1 MSKALVRRSFD
12 RAAASYDQSA
22 QLQRQVCAALAD
34 LLTPP
39 PPGTLLLDAGCGT
52 GYGARLLAERFPD
65 HPLVLA
71 DFAPAML
78 ARARAQTP
86 ERPAV
91 CADVEALPFANRRF
105 GLYWSS
111 LTLQWCDLHQS
122 LAEAARVLV
131 PGGQLAFST
140 LGPGTFAEIDAA
152 FAGIDRHRHVLPFAP
167 PQSSAAAALA
177 AGLKEVR
184 IERRRLALHYPDLR
198 SLLRAIK
205 DIGANQVGAPRR
217 PVLLGRSAWRAVEA
231 RYEEFR
237 TPAGLPATYD
247 VILCTALK

>member
-1 MSKALVRRSFD
+1 MSKAHVRRAFD
-12 RAAASYDQSA
+12 RAAASYDQA
-22 QLQRQVCAALAD
+22 AELQRQVCAALAD
-34 LLTPP
+34 LLPP
-39 PPGTLLLDAGCGT
+39 PPLDKSLLDAGCGT

-78 ARARAQTP
+78 ARARTP

-91 CADVEALPFANRRF
+91 CADVEALPFADRCF

-111 LTLQWCDLHQS
+111 LTLQWCDLPKS

-152 FAGIDRHRHVLPFAP
+152 FAGVDRHRHVLPFAP
-167 PQSSAAAALA
+167 PQASASAALG

-184 IERRRLALHYPDLR
+184 IERRSISLHYPDLR

-205 DIGANQVGAPRR
+205 DIGANQVGGPRR
-217 PVLLGRSAWRAVEA
+217 PALFGKQAWQEVEA
-231 RYEEFR
+231 RYEAFR
-237 TPAGLPATYD
+237 QPAGLPATYD
-247 VILCTALK
+247 VILCTATR